1 MPGVRAWIHALSKE
15 ELTEV
20 LKRYQLDTTGTID
33 ELRRKLKTF
42 AERNPT
48 EFHLTVNPTE
58 TVGTETMTEK
68 TGTLPQTQLGETMNL
83 VRKWGCHFTGKDPL
97 AFLER
102 IEELRSGYGL
112 TNEQLLR
119 CLPELITGEP
129 LLWYRNNRESWT
141 TWEDF
146 VASFRLCYLPHNNT
160 ALDRE
165 IRDRVQKPNEP
176 FRLYATALQTMMRRL
191 GGLGPSQQIDRIYE
205 NMKPSYRRYI
215 RRTEVKTVEELIYRV
230 TEHESIEQAEAEYN
244 SRITR
249 EKNHSTTASSKGTKA
264 DTAMISPTY
273 RKNDCCWNC
282 GQRGH
287 HRTECKRPFQKFC
300 STCGKT
306 GVLTRDCH
314 PPGNGPAAGE
324 KNE

>member
-1 MPGVRAWIHALSKE
+1 
-15 ELTEV
+15 
-20 LKRYQLDTTGTID
+20 
-33 ELRRKLKTF
+33 
-42 AERNPT
+42 
-48 EFHLTVNPTE
+48 
-58 TVGTETMTEK
+58 MTEQAI
-68 TGTLPQTQLGETMNL
+68 TPSPTQLGETMNL

-119 CLPELITGEP
+119 CLPELIAGEP
-129 LLWYRNNRESWT
+129 LLWYRNNRKSWG
-141 TWEDF
+141 DF
-146 VASFRLCYLPHNNT
+146 VASFRLCYLPHNHT

-165 IRDRVQKPNEP
+165 IRDQIQKPSEA
-176 FRLYATALQTMMRRL
+176 FRAYATALQTMMRRL
-191 GGLGPSQQIDRIYE
+191 NGLSPSQQIDRIYE

-215 RRTEVKTVEELIYRV
+215 RRTEIKTVEELIYRV
-230 TEHESIEQAEAEYN
+230 TEHESIEQVEAEYN
-244 SRITR
+244 SRATGR
-249 EKNHSTTASSKGTKA
+249 KHSDTAAPSKNAEA

-273 RKNDCCWNC
+273 KKSDCCWNC

-287 HRTECKRPFQKFC
+287 RRAECKRPFHKFC

-314 PPGNGPAAGE
+314 PLGNGPTAGE
-324 KNE
+324 KSE

>member
-1 MPGVRAWIHALSKE
+1 MPSVRAWIHALSKE
-15 ELTEV
+15 ELIES
-20 LKRYQLDTTGTID
+20 LRKYQLDTTGTID
-33 ELRRKLKTF
+33 ELRRKLKAF
-42 AERNPT
+42 ADRNPT
-48 EFHLTVNPTE
+48 VFYPTVDPTKTLE
-58 TVGTETMTEK
+58 TATMTERA
-68 TGTLPQTQLGETMNL
+68 TTPYQTQLGDTMNL

-102 IEELRSGYGL
+102 VEELQSGYGL

-141 TWEDF
+141 AWEDF

-165 IRDRVQKPNEP
+165 IRDRIQKPGES
-176 FRLYATALQTMMRRL
+176 FRPYATALQTMMRRL
-191 GGLGPSQQIDRIYE
+191 GGLTPSQQIDRIYE

-215 RRTEVKTVEELIYRV
+215 RRAEVQTMEELIYRA

-244 SRITR
+244 SRVTGG
-249 EKNHSTTASSKGTKA
+249 KNHHIATPSKDARA

-273 RKNDCCWNC
+273 KKSDCCWNC

-287 HRTECKRPFQKFC
+287 RKTECKRPFHKFC
-300 STCGKT
+300 SACGKT

-324 KNE
+324 EHK

>member
-15 ELTEV
+15 ELTET

-42 AERNPT
+42 AEKNPT
-48 EFHLTVNPTE
+48 EFHLTVQPTE
-58 TVGTETMTEK
+58 TVGTATMTEK
-68 TGTLPQTQLGETMNL
+68 TVTLPQTQLGETMNL

-102 IEELRSGYGL
+102 IEELRNGYGL

-165 IRDRVQKPNEP
+165 IRDRVQKPNES

-191 GGLGPSQQIDRIYE
+191 GGLSPSQQIDRIYE

-244 SRITR
+244 SRVTR
-249 EKNHSTTASSKGTKA
+249 VKSHNTAVPNKDTKA
-264 DTAMISPTY
+264 DTTMISPTY
-273 RKNDCCWNC
+273 RKSDCCWNC

-287 HRTECKRPFQKFC
+287 RRAECKRPFQKFC

-306 GVLTRDCH
+306 GILTRDCH